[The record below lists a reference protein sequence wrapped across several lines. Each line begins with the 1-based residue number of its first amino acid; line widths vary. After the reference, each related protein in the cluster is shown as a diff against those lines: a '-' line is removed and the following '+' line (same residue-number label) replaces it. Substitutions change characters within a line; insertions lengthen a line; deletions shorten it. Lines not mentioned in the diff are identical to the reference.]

1 MLVTILLVVASSCI
15 ANGGSWHGKLYGNI
29 RTYQDTYLL
38 PDLPYKYTALQP
50 YIDGKTLRVHHLG
63 HHQAYTDK
71 MNKLLKEWRREVRC
85 HHVTCK
91 LLIPAYY
98 FFIFRMCEA
107 YF

>member
-1 MLVTILLVVASSCI
+1 MLAHLVIPSLTAINLTMLQLVATLLVVACCGF
-15 ANGGSWHGKLYGNI
+15 ANGGSWHDKVYGNI

-38 PDLPYKYTALQP
+38 PDLPYKYRELEP

-85 HHVTCK
+85 
-91 LLIPAYY
+91 
-98 FFIFRMCEA
+98 
-107 YF
+107 